1 MNSNLPNRI
10 LSREGGICLYG
21 VVPPKV
27 ATPQEK
33 LKEIIAQQYDRF
45 ASMDVDGLIV
55 YDIQDEAARNPEP
68 RPFPFLP
75 TIDPETYAY
84 DLLRDLKLPK
94 IVYRRVARDATEDRF
109 VAWLNQTSAADELRM
124 AVLVGAP
131 TRHEQSGL
139 TLDRAYELVKEHR
152 PKLVLGGIAIA
163 ERHARRGN
171 EHERII
177 SKTEAG
183 CAFFV
188 TQAVYDL
195 EPTLALFTDYRRRID
210 DFGWKPVPIILT
222 FSPCGSEKTLEFM
235 KWLGISFP
243 EALERE
249 LREAKDPLET
259 SIDVCERIFSEAW
272 DFAREKRLPI
282 GVNVESVSIR
292 RVEIE
297 ASLELLSR
305 LRRRLAKA
313 A

>member
-1 MNSNLPNRI
+1 
-10 LSREGGICLYG
+10 
-21 VVPPKV
+21 
-27 ATPQEK
+27 
-33 LKEIIAQQYDRF
+33 
-45 ASMDVDGLIV
+45 
-55 YDIQDEAARNPEP
+55 
-68 RPFPFLP
+68 
-75 TIDPETYAY
+75 
-84 DLLRDLKLPK
+84 
-94 IVYRRVARDATEDRF
+94 
-109 VAWLNQTSAADELRM
+109 
-124 AVLVGAP
+124 
-131 TRHEQSGL
+131 
-139 TLDRAYELVKEHR
+139 
-152 PKLVLGGIAIA
+152 AIA